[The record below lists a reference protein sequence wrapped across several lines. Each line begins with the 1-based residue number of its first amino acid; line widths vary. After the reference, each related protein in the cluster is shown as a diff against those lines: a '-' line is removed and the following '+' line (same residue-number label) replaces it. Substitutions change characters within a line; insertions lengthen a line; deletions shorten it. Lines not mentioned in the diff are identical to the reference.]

1 MPDNNSSGER
11 TESATPKKRK
21 DAREQGQVLK
31 SVELITAGSLLVMFA
46 ALKALLSMVGGNVE
60 KMTVGYLDGSRMIT
74 GLLDTAGMMGVL
86 QNMIYTFLIIILPV
100 VAIALVV
107 GVGLNVMQVGFFFS
121 TKAMGFKMERLNP
134 AEGFKR
140 MFSSRTAFELMKTFL
155 KVGLV
160 LLILYLGIKNNE
172 TAFTMLMTSG
182 IRTAVVQGGNIILNV
197 AMQACGMLAGIAVL
211 DYFFQRRKFEK
222 DLMMTKYEVKMEYK
236 QQEGDPLIKGQ
247 IRQKQRQMA
256 MMRMMQNVPEA
267 DVVITNPTHFA
278 VALSYKEKDAEAPKV
293 VAKGKDLVAQRIKE
307 IAREHGVEIVENKE
321 LAQTIFRYCELGDLI
336 PVSLYQAVA
345 EILAHVFKMK
355 NKDKNYRRR

>member
-1 MPDNNSSGER
+1 
-11 TESATPKKRK
+11 
-21 DAREQGQVLK
+21 
-31 SVELITAGSLLVMFA
+31 
-46 ALKALLSMVGGNVE
+46 
-60 KMTVGYLDGSRMIT
+60 
-74 GLLDTAGMMGVL
+74 
-86 QNMIYTFLIIILPV
+86 
-100 VAIALVV
+100 
-107 GVGLNVMQVGFFFS
+107 
-121 TKAMGFKMERLNP
+121 
-134 AEGFKR
+134 
-140 MFSSRTAFELMKTFL
+140 
-155 KVGLV
+155 
-160 LLILYLGIKNNE
+160 
-172 TAFTMLMTSG
+172 
-182 IRTAVVQGGNIILNV
+182 
-197 AMQACGMLAGIAVL
+197 
-211 DYFFQRRKFEK
+211 
-222 DLMMTKYEVKMEYK
+222 MEYK

-321 LAQTIFRYCELGDLI
+321 LAQTIFRYCELGDMI